1 VIVSARS
8 SAGVFLLRVR
18 ASPCGQCL
26 LVRLRESGVEV
37 ESELASVDL
46 DSLPPAFVSALDEDL
61 GGVAPVVRVIAGEA
75 VQHLLMLLPGCECA
89 ALRQAEA
96 VPHTEILEA
105 LLDPLL
111 GIASP
116 TLIANRVSNPKL
128 TCDVVMGH
136 VHVPRGESRAR
147 AIGWG
152 MRPEAA
158 SAAFLGEVVERYAA
172 FRPDL
177 SRIHAARLR
186 DVPCGPAL
194 LLGFS
199 GFDDEQRFGTD
210 YVALGEDDEIGWI
223 EGRAL
228 DDGSTRA
235 VPAASVYL
243 TRAYRPGEP
252 KFSPMHSTGLA
263 AHTSA
268 EAASANA
275 RLEVLER
282 FATSLLWHRRTLGGL
297 LPTGVLSTEGAE
309 LGAAVEGQ
317 GRTLR
322 LCLASA
328 PGAVPVV
335 VAVIL
340 GDAFPWVTFGSAGRR
355 TLGAAAA
362 AALGEAAMLWDHPP
376 APETAASE
384 MPKVSSPRR
393 HFLWNATSDRS
404 RMWRQRLD
412 ETPPAAHWDPTAE
425 AGDEQIARELLAAS
439 PAAVE
444 VDLAPADVAS
454 QGYRVVKIAAPGI
467 PFVQFGRLGAPHRHL
482 RRFGVEPRD
491 DIHPFA

>member
-8 SAGVFLLRVR
+8 SAGAFLLRVR
-18 ASPCGQCL
+18 TSPCGQCL
-26 LVRLRESGVEV
+26 LVRLRESRVDV
-37 ESELASVDL
+37 ESGLASVDL

-61 GGVAPVVRVIAGEA
+61 GSVAPVVKVSAGEA
-75 VQHLLMLLPGCECA
+75 IQHLLMPLPGCECA
-89 ALRQAEA
+89 ALRQTGAA
-96 VPHTEILEA
+96 PHTEILEA

-116 TLIANRVSNPKL
+116 TLIANRASNPEL
-128 TCDVVMGH
+128 TCDVVIGH

-152 MRPEAA
+152 IGPEAA
-158 SAAFLGEVVERYAA
+158 SASFLGEVVERYAA
-172 FRPDL
+172 FRPDM
-177 SRIHAARLR
+177 SRIRAARLR

-199 GFDDEQRFGTD
+199 GFDDEQRRGTD

-228 DDGSTRA
+228 ADGSARP

-243 TRAYRPGEP
+243 TRAYRPDEP

-268 EAASANA
+268 QAASANA

-282 FATSLLWHRRTLGGL
+282 LATSLLWHRRTLGAL
-297 LPTGVLSTEGAE
+297 LPTGVLSTEGTQ
-309 LGAAVEGQ
+309 LGAAVERQ

-340 GDAFPWVTFGSAGRR
+340 GDAFPWITFGSAARR
-355 TLGAAAA
+355 TLGDAAT

-376 APETAASE
+376 APEPSAGE
-384 MPKVSSPRR
+384 MPKVASPRR
-393 HFLWNATSDRS
+393 HFLWHATDDRS
-404 RMWRQRLD
+404 RMWRQQLG
-412 ETPPAAHWDPTAE
+412 ETPPAAHWDPAAE
-425 AGDEQIARELLAAS
+425 AGDEQIVRELLAAS

-444 VDLAPADVAS
+444 VDLTPADVAS

-467 PFVQFGRLGAPHRHL
+467 PFLQFGSLGAPRRHL
-482 RRFGVEPRD
+482 RRFGLEPGD

>member
-1 VIVSARS
+1 MIVSARG
-8 SAGVFLLRVR
+8 SAEVFLLRVR
-18 ASPCGQCL
+18 PSPCPHCL
-26 LVRLRESGVEV
+26 LARLSESGVDV
-37 ESELASVDL
+37 EPELAGVDL
-46 DSLPPAFVSALDEDL
+46 DSLPPALVGALDEDL
-61 GGVAPVVRVIAGEA
+61 GSVAPVVRVSAGEPIR
-75 VQHLLMLLPGCECA
+75 HLLMPVPGCECA
-89 ALRQAEA
+89 ALPQAQA
-96 VPHTEILEA
+96 APHTEILET

-128 TCDVVMGH
+128 ACDVVIGP

-152 MRPEAA
+152 MSPEAA
-158 SAAFLGEVVERYAA
+158 SASFLGEVVERYAA
-172 FRPDL
+172 FRPDV
-177 SRIHAARLR
+177 SRIRVARLR

-194 LLGFS
+194 VLGLS
-199 GFDDEQRFGTD
+199 GFDDEQRSGTD
-210 YVALGEDDEIGWI
+210 YVVPGEDDEIGWI

-228 DDGSTRA
+228 ADGSATA
-235 VPAASVYL
+235 VPAASVYM

-252 KFSPMHSTGLA
+252 KFSPMLSTGLA

-282 FATSLLWHRRTLGGL
+282 LATSLLWHRRTLGTL
-297 LPTGVLSTEGAE
+297 LPTGVLTAERAE
-309 LGAAVEGQ
+309 LGAAVERQ

-340 GDAFPWVTFGSAGRR
+340 GDIFPWITFGSAARR
-355 TLGAAAA
+355 TLGNAAA

-376 APETAASE
+376 APEPSAGE
-384 MPKVSSPRR
+384 MPKVASPRR
-393 HFLWNATSDRS
+393 HFLWHATDDRS
-404 RMWRQRLD
+404 KMWRQRLGD
-412 ETPPAAHWDPTAE
+412 TPPAAHSDPA
-425 AGDEQIARELLAAS
+425 ADASDEQIARELLAAS

-444 VDLAPADVAS
+444 VDIAPADVAS
-454 QGYRVVKIAAPGI
+454 HGYRVVKVVAPGI
-467 PFVQFGRLGAPHRHL
+467 PFLQFGTLGASRRHL
-482 RRFGVEPRD
+482 RRLGLEPRD